1 MERAAQVLI
10 RLGVSSNK
18 WICAAESSRQRYGTN
33 PIHIRLMQ
41 WSFFVRGEFILW
53 CIGVFFFFHS
63 QLENIFFWRVAE
75 SRIHMLHFAP
85 PEAMQLIRRVCVC
98 ARATENKIYRSKL
111 VTDGCQ
117 RMFCALAARRR
128 WLLRRRCE
136 INSASR
142 PVKKEEY
149 VFSVA
154 ERGKHTAQFRWKAEL
169 RLRTRMAIY
178 TLARVAR

>member
-1 MERAAQVLI
+1 MA
-10 RLGVSSNK
+10 
-18 WICAAESSRQRYGTN
+18 
-33 PIHIRLMQ
+33 PIPCLV
-41 WSFFVRGEFILW
+41 FFCVRCEFILVHRFL
-53 CIGVFFFFHS
+53 IFPFPVGKHLFSGV
-63 QLENIFFWRVAE
+63 LRKAVYTCYTC
-75 SRIHMLHFAP
+75 AP
-85 PEAMQLIRRVCVC
+85 RGHVTYSKGVCVF
-98 ARATENKIYRSKL
+98 ARATGNKIYRPKL

-149 VFSVA
+149 VFSEA